1 MSSRGSGGRQRG
13 GRPRRGG
20 APAQPPAS
28 HAGRTNW
35 GVLRSVLLFFAVF
48 GALHAAFQL
57 VGDGLVDVTT
67 HWTAETTAWAL
78 SLLGADGR
86 TEGTIVY
93 SSIFAID
100 VILEC
105 TAIFPVAL
113 YFAAVV
119 ATPDSISSKLMGL
132 AVGIPAILLLNL
144 IRLVSLC
151 YIGYWFPDSFDMAHH
166 LVWQS
171 LIVFFTA
178 LVWIVWVMSASALPA
193 RPVPSA

>member
-1 MSSRGSGGRQRG
+1 MSSGGGTQRG
-13 GRPRRGG
+13 RGGQRGARRGLASPPIRPRANR
-20 APAQPPAS
+20 AA
-28 HAGRTNW
+28 
-35 GVLRSVLLFFAVF
+35 LRSVLLFFAVF
-48 GALHAAFQL
+48 AALHAVFQFA
-57 VGDGLVDVTT
+57 GDDLVDVATR
-67 HWTAETTAWAL
+67 WTAETTARAL
-78 SLLGADGR
+78 SLLGAEGR

-105 TAIFPVAL
+105 TAIFPIAL

-119 ATPDSISSKLMGL
+119 ATPDSITSKLFGL
-132 AVGIPAILLLNL
+132 AFGIPAILLLNL

-151 YIGYWFPDSFDMAHH
+151 YIGYWFPESFDTAHH

-178 LVWIVWVMSASALPA
+178 LVWIGWVMHASASHAQLA
-193 RPVPSA
+193 QRA

>member
-1 MSSRGSGGRQRG
+1 MSSGDGIRRRQGGQRG
-13 GRPRRGG
+13 TRPGQAGPPARPR
-20 APAQPPAS
+20 AS
-28 HAGRTNW
+28 RAA
-35 GVLRSVLLFFAVF
+35 LRSVLLFFAVF
-48 GALHAAFQL
+48 GALHAAFQFA
-57 VGDGLVDVTT
+57 GNDLVDVATR
-67 HWTAETTAWAL
+67 WTAETTAWAL
-78 SLLGADGR
+78 SLLGAAGR

-93 SSIFAID
+93 SSVFAID

-113 YFAAVV
+113 YFSAVV
-119 ATPDSISSKLMGL
+119 ATPDSITSKLVGL

-151 YIGYWFPDSFDMAHH
+151 YIGYWFPESFDTAHH

-178 LVWIVWVMSASALPA
+178 LVWIGWVMHSSTSHAQTAQSA
-193 RPVPSA
+193 